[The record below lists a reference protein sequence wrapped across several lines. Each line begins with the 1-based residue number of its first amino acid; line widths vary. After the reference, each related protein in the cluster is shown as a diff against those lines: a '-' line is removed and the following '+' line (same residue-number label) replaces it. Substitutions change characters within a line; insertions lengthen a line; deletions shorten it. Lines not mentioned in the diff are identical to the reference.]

1 MYFTNIAVPGSF
13 LEKYR
18 DLLSKKLNLRNSVQ
32 ELQAFIKEVNTQLK
46 IGKGDTGKY
55 AGFKGFEIREKQ
67 NSVIIAEMEIAGIQ
81 KRIEDID
88 IKLKEI
94 SPNLIEENK
103 TKVNTL

>member
-1 MYFTNIAVPGSF
+1 MYFTNIAVSGSF

-55 AGFKGFEIREKQ
+55 AGFEIREKQ
-67 NSVIIAEMEIAGIQ
+67 NSVIIAEMEIADIQ
-81 KRIEDID
+81 KRIEELD